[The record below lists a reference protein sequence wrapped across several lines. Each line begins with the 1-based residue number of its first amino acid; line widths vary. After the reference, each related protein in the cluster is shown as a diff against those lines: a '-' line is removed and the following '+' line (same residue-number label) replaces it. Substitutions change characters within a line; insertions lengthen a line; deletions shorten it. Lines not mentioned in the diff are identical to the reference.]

1 MKEHGFSQRLLEPL
15 KGHKIPK
22 VMLFTDTETH
32 TKIVD
37 FTELQKF
44 TLGWVFL
51 WESRKKALH
60 KNITEE
66 FFDNASEYCKY
77 FEITA
82 CKYKQIIIYG
92 HNIFF
97 DLQCAGFFQYF
108 TDKGW
113 TLDWLYDKGLTY
125 ILRILK
131 GKVKIMALSTTN
143 YFDCSL
149 KDLGTLIHLEKKE
162 MIFKKASAA
171 QLKNYCYRDTEIV
184 MRGIWHFL
192 QFIKDNDLGSMGFTK
207 SSQAFTSYRY
217 RFMDKKIYIHS
228 EPRSFDLERAAYMG
242 GRTEAFRIGKVTG
255 DDFIILDVNGMYPHV
270 MKKYLYPS
278 KLLCIMSGEKDQKY
292 TDMLGGY
299 GMIAEVELDT
309 PEPAF
314 AFRYKNK
321 LIFPT
326 GQFNAFLCTN
336 GLRYAVKQGYVK
348 KFIRASIYEME
359 DLFSKYVDYYAD
371 LRQTY
376 QRSDNVIMSKLCKY
390 MHNSLYGKW
399 GQLEILTDIV
409 DNNSGIDY
417 LRREIWDGVYGGWWT
432 ETCLMNKIIMTH
444 QEGEGFHSFP
454 AISAHITEN
463 ARLELWDHI
472 KTVGRDVVLY
482 CDTDSL
488 IIHASDI
495 VKVKAKLDNTAM
507 GALKIQ
513 QRFAELQIDG
523 AKNYRTNI
531 EQHIKG
537 IPKSAIEIEPG
548 VFKYDSFQRQKAC
561 LTDGQM
567 TGIKISPVIR
577 HLKHKYDKGQIG
589 KDGKVI
595 PYNFTF
601 FEPPF

>member
-1 MKEHGFSQRLLEPL
+1 MKEHGFRQRILEPL
-15 KGHKIPK
+15 KGHKSPK

-32 TKIVD
+32 TETVD

-44 TLGWVFL
+44 TLGWVFI
-51 WESRKKALH
+51 WESKSKALP
-60 KNITEE
+60 KNVSEE
-66 FFDNASEYCKY
+66 FFDNASEYCEY
-77 FEITA
+77 FLVSA
-82 CKYKQIIIYG
+82 QKYKSVIIYG

-108 TDKGW
+108 TERGW

-131 GKVKIMALSTTN
+131 GKVKIMVLSTTN

-162 MIFKKASAA
+162 ISFKKASLT

-184 MRGIWHFL
+184 MHGIWYFL
-192 QFIKDNDLGSMGFTK
+192 QFIKDNNLGSMAMTK
-207 SSQAFTSYRY
+207 SSEAFISYRS

-242 GRTEAFRIGKVTG
+242 GRTEAFQIGKVPG
-255 DDFIILDVNGMYPHV
+255 DDFITLDVNGMYPHV
-270 MKKYLYPS
+270 MKKYLYPV
-278 KLLCIMSGEKDQKY
+278 KLLCIMESEKDHKY

-314 AFRYKNK
+314 AVRHKKK

-326 GQFNAFLCTN
+326 GQFRTFLCSE

-348 KFIRASIYEME
+348 KFIRASIYDMD
-359 DLFSKYVDYYAD
+359 DLFTSYVEYFAA
-371 LRQTY
+371 LRQSY
-376 QRSDNVIMSKLCKY
+376 QKSDNLIMSKLCKY
-390 MHNSLYGKW
+390 MLNSLYGKW
-399 GQLEILTDIV
+399 GEREILTDMC
-409 DNNSGIDY
+409 DNTSGIPY
-417 LRREIWDGVYGGWWT
+417 LRREIWDSVYGGWWT
-432 ETCLMNKIIMTH
+432 ETYLMNKLIMQH
-444 QEGEGFHSFP
+444 PGGEGYHSFP

-472 KTVGRDVVLY
+472 KAVGRDVVLY

-495 VKVKAKLDNTAM
+495 VKVKAHLDDSAL
-507 GALKIQ
+507 GALKLQ
-513 QRFAELQIDG
+513 QRFAGLQIDG
-523 AKNYRTNI
+523 AKNYRTN
-531 EQHIKG
+531 EERHIKG
-537 IPKSAIEIEPG
+537 IPKTAEEIAPG
-548 VFKYDSFQRQKAC
+548 VFKYDSFERQTSCMKE
-561 LTDGQM
+561 GQ
-567 TGIKISPVIR
+567 ISGVKVSSVTR
-577 HLKHKYDKGQIG
+577 HLNHRYDKGQIG
-589 KDGKVI
+589 KDGRVI
-595 PYNFTF
+595 PYSFTF

>member
-1 MKEHGFSQRLLEPL
+1 MKEHGFRQRLLEPL
-15 KGHKIPK
+15 KSHNIPK

-32 TKIVD
+32 TETVD
-37 FTELQKF
+37 YIELQKF
-44 TLGWVFL
+44 TLGWVFT
-51 WESRKKALH
+51 WESKSEALH

-66 FFDNASEYCKY
+66 FFDNAFEYCEY
-77 FEITA
+77 FEVTA
-82 CKYKQIIIYG
+82 RKYKSIIIYG

-97 DLQCAGFFQYF
+97 DLQGAGFFQYF
-108 TDKGW
+108 TGKGW

-184 MRGIWHFL
+184 MRGIWYFL
-192 QFIKDNDLGSMGFTK
+192 QFIKDNDLGSMAMTK
-207 SSQAFTSYRY
+207 SSQAFISYRTRY
-217 RFMDKKIYIHS
+217 MDKKIYIHS
-228 EPRSFDLERAAYMG
+228 ESRSFDLERAAYMG
-242 GRTEAFRIGKVTG
+242 GRTEAFRIGKVSG
-255 DDFIILDVNGMYPHV
+255 DDFITLDVNGMYPHV
-270 MKKYLYPS
+270 MKKYLYPV
-278 KLLCIMSGEKDQKY
+278 KLLCIMESEKNHKY

-314 AFRYKNK
+314 AVRYKKK

-326 GQFNAFLCTN
+326 GQFTTFLCSQ

-348 KFIRASIYEME
+348 KFIRASIYDMK
-359 DLFSKYVDYYAD
+359 DIFTGYVEFFAA
-371 LRQTY
+371 LRETY
-376 QRSDNVIMSKLCKY
+376 QKRDNPIMSKLCKY
-390 MHNSLYGKW
+390 MLNSLYGKW
-399 GQLEILTDIV
+399 GEREILTDTNTN
-409 DNNSGIDY
+409 DSGIPY
-417 LRREIWDGVYGGWWT
+417 LRREIWDSVNGGWWT
-432 ETCLMNKIIMTH
+432 ETYLMNKILMQH
-444 QEGEGFHSFP
+444 PGGEGYHSFP

-472 KTVGRDVVLY
+472 KSVGRDVVLY
-482 CDTDSL
+482 CDTDSF
-488 IIHASDI
+488 IIHARDL
-495 VKVKAKLDNTAM
+495 VRVKAHLDSSVL

-513 QRFAELQIDG
+513 QRFTGLQIDG
-523 AKNYRTNI
+523 AKNYRTD
-531 EQHIKG
+531 QKRHIKG
-537 IPKSAIEIEPG
+537 IPESAEEISPG
-548 VFKYDSFQRQKAC
+548 VFKYNSFERQTSCMK
-561 LTDGQM
+561 DGQIS
-567 TGIKISPVIR
+567 GVKVSPVTR
-577 HLKHKYDKGQIG
+577 RLNHRYDKGHIAP
-589 KDGKVI
+589 DGKVI